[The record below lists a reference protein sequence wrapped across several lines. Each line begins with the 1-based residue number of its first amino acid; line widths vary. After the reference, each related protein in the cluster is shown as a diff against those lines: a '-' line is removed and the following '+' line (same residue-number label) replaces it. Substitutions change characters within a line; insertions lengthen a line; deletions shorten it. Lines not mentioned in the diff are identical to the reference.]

1 MEEKF
6 NTVENMDLDI
16 EKEGSMNK
24 FDFKIGKYKFSI
36 NKKTAYIVGGG
47 IILLILLILLI
58 IIISASVSGGSK
70 NKDNSDKQD
79 ENTCE
84 KGGDDLLHNYF

>member
-24 FDFKIGKYKFSI
+24 LSSLFFPF
-36 NKKTAYIVGGG
+36 
-47 IILLILLILLI
+47 
-58 IIISASVSGGSK
+58 
-70 NKDNSDKQD
+70 
-79 ENTCE
+79 
-84 KGGDDLLHNYF
+84 